1 MPQLCH
7 GPSDGRAQADAK
19 KLAVGQTSVDPD
31 GGYADEGGQ
40 ILDNVVEILVRDS
53 PAENGPPTALGSV
66 IKRDGEVAA
75 KGLQVIGLIL
85 KAKKGSRSS
94 RARASLI
101 PIEIVDGPYV
111 TAQTSTASTTPRL
124 PLLFCLERGNEPGRE
139 VEK

>member
-1 MPQLCH
+1 M
-7 GPSDGRAQADAK
+7 
-19 KLAVGQTSVDPD
+19 
-31 GGYADEGGQ
+31 
-40 ILDNVVEILVRDS
+40 VEILVRDS

-85 KAKKGSRSS
+85 KAKKGSRSF

-124 PLLFCLERGNEPGRE
+124 PLLCCLRRGNEPGRE
-139 VEK
+139 VEKRRVSPDGEDGRVDAAEKVDKPALF